1 MSCTLSRLV
10 TLGNAEFGWS
20 DGPQVSPLEFLT
32 DFVVPSAT
40 KSVYHKLALAV
51 FEPFIDSIWEA

>member
-32 DFVVPSAT
+32 GFVVPCAM
-40 KSVYHKLALAV
+40 KSVYYKLALAV
-51 FEPFIDSIWEA
+51 FEPFIDSI